1 MPWGAV
7 RAGSGAWPCRCA
19 TGPRACH
26 TVPCSKG
33 DKRGSATWG
42 LAPARITRHALTC
55 ECALER
61 LSTRTVR
68 HTVAS
73 HDMQH
78 IDLCDAENMLVN
90 NMAPELL
97 LR

>member
-1 MPWGAV
+1 MPWESV
-7 RAGSGAWPCRCA
+7 RAFSGAWPSRLVPCV
-19 TGPRACH
+19 PS
-26 TVPCSKG
+26 VPCSKG

-61 LSTRTVR
+61 LSIRTVR
-68 HTVAS
+68 HTIAS
-73 HDMQH
+73 HGMQH

>member
-1 MPWGAV
+1 MFSEIKFMLKV
-7 RAGSGAWPCRCA
+7 FSNRSG
-19 TGPRACH
+19 
-26 TVPCSKG
+26 
-33 DKRGSATWG
+33 
-42 LAPARITRHALTC
+42 
-55 ECALER
+55 ER
-61 LSTRTVR
+61 R
-68 HTVAS
+68 VAS